1 MGERI
6 LQQILAYFESPYR
19 VSFTVPLKPVGTI
32 FQQRVWRQMSK
43 IPPGQVQTYGE
54 LATSLHTSARA
65 VGNACRANPIPL
77 IIPCHRVV
85 AKHSLGGYAGRT
97 NGRLLDMKQ
106 WLLEHEQPS
115 LTGNANRFN
124 TA

>member
-1 MGERI
+1 GVTGLTLNARSNPSLPLDEMGERI

-54 LATSLHTSARA
+54 LAT
-65 VGNACRANPIPL
+65 
-77 IIPCHRVV
+77 
-85 AKHSLGGYAGRT
+85 
-97 NGRLLDMKQ
+97 
-106 WLLEHEQPS
+106 
-115 LTGNANRFN
+115 
-124 TA
+124 